1 MSAAIA
7 SAIASVAGPVLGGI
21 MGSDASSSAANAQ
34 IQAAQSASQVQQNEF
49 NQIQSNLQP
58 WMTSGQN
65 ANALLSAFLGMPMQT
80 QTYQQIYNQLAP
92 QFTTTSQSQG
102 PASNGS
108 GPGTIPTV
116 NPRNF
121 SEILRAAGQGDAASQ
136 AALDQ
141 VRSRDQYV
149 LSYGESSDGNSNPT
163 QIPIS
168 SLYQPQPI
176 TTTSVDTAG
185 LNAAV
190 QNALA
195 RQNQLSGAASSIE
208 GLGLKPFVYNESQD
222 PMAQTMLDFGS
233 QAIANQRSAT
243 GGVNSGATLQA
254 LSDYGQKTAASSY
267 QQEYNNYYNRLN
279 QIYSMLSGVS
289 QSGQNAAAGV
299 GNAGISTGNALASNM
314 LGAGNAQAAGI
325 MGGANSL
332 SGALSGVSNG
342 LLNQAFLGS
351 FGSTGS
357 TPQSIINAANMSS
370 DPINYL
376 SSYWS
381 SNGLM
386 PQ

>member
-21 MGSDASSSAANAQ
+21 MGSDASSSAADAQ

-92 QFTTTSQSQG
+92 QFTKTSQVPS
-102 PASNGS
+102 S
-108 GPGTIPTV
+108 
-116 NPRNF
+116 
-121 SEILRAAGQGDAASQ
+121 ASQ
-136 AALDQ
+136 APSSSNPLGNLRGLLGVPTDG
-141 VRSRDQYV
+141 YV
-149 LSYGESSDGNSNPT
+149 LAYRESSDGNNDPY
-163 QIPIS
+163 QIPVS
-168 SLYQPQPI
+168 SFSQPT
-176 TTTSVDTAG
+176 TTTSVDTTG

-195 RQNQLSGAASSIE
+195 QQNQLSGAASSIE

-279 QIYSMLSGVS
+279 SIYSMLSGVS

-299 GNAGISTGNALASNM
+299 GNAGLSTANALASNA

-376 SSYWS
+376 SGYWS
-381 SNGLM
+381 ANGLM

>member
-7 SAIASVAGPVLGGI
+7 SAVASIAGPVLGGI
-21 MGSDASSSAANAQ
+21 MGSDAASSAADAQ
-34 IQAAQSASQVQQNEF
+34 VQAAQNASQVQQNEF
-49 NQIQSNLQP
+49 NQIQKNLQP

-65 ANALLSAFLGMPMQT
+65 ANALLSAFLGMPMQS
-80 QTYQQIYNQLAP
+80 QTYGQIYNQLLP
-92 QFTTTSQSQG
+92 QFTTTSQSQA
-102 PASNGS
+102 PASIS
-108 GPGTIPTV
+108 AGPGTVPTV
-116 NPRNF
+116 NPHNF
-121 SEILRAAGQGDAASQ
+121 SEILRAAGQGDSASQ
-136 AALDQ
+136 AALDR
-141 VRSRDQYV
+141 VRSADQYV

-163 QIPIS
+163 RIPVS
-168 SLYQPQPI
+168 SFSQP
-176 TTTSVDTAG
+176 TTTNSVNTAG

-195 RQNQLSGAASSIE
+195 QQSQMSGAASSIE
-208 GLGLKPFVYNESQD
+208 GLGLKPFAYDESQD
-222 PMAQTMLDFGS
+222 PMAQTMLKFGS
-233 QAIANQRSAT
+233 QAIANQRSAL
-243 GGVNSGATLQA
+243 GGVNSGTTLQA
-254 LSDYGQKTAASSY
+254 LSDYGQQTAASSY

-299 GNAGISTGNALASNM
+299 GNAGISTGNALASNA